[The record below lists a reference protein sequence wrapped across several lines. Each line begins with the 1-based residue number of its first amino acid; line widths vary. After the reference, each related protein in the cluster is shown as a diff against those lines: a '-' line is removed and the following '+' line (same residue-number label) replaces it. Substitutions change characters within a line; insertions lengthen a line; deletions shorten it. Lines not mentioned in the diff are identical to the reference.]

1 MSATVDLLRQG
12 LIEKVAPDPTSART
26 RLTEAARHLEGA
38 EMIVDVD
45 PSGAY
50 QLAYNAARKAIVAV
64 MQADGVRITAQQGGH
79 TVAGRYAAGLS
90 NAEVFTAFD
99 RMRRNRNRSEYGS
112 RSFARTE
119 VLTDLANARGM
130 VAAVERILGA

>member
-1 MSATVDLLRQG
+1 MSVTEDLIREG
-12 LIEKVAPDPTSART
+12 LIGKVPADPTSARK
-26 RLTEAARHLEGA
+26 RLAEAARHLKSA

-50 QLAYNAARKAIVAV
+50 QLAYDGARKAIVAAMLAAGLRV
-64 MQADGVRITAQQGGH
+64 KAKEGAH
-79 TVAGRYAAGLS
+79 AVAARYAAGL
-90 NAEVFTAFD
+90 AEAEPFTAFD

-119 VLTDLANARGM
+119 VLTDLGNARGM
-130 VAAVERILGA
+130 VAAVDRLLHP